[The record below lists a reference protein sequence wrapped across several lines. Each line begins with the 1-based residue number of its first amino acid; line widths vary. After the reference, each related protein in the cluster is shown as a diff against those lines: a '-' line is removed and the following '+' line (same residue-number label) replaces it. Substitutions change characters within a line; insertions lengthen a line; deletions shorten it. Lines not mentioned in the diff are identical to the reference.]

1 MTKNKEQKALLFE
14 HKLYI
19 SSTENSDSFK
29 EYFIPYSTETLLE
42 NNLLTA
48 PAKILLY
55 HHSDKQ
61 NNIDFTNLLKFY
73 SISDGVW
80 VNENGKIEEIS
91 LFDYLEDIMF
101 LTEIAKHPKN
111 DNKNVANGFMGILGR
126 ILFFQ
131 LKVDISFLFA
141 IVKDVQIQNFIQ
153 SNKDIYAISL
163 YEIALHILCIDESK
177 KDSYTFEK
185 IKNASDI
192 AAFIKKFIYDLYDF
206 AQNYLIENYSAS
218 ADTKLLTKLLN
229 AMTAISSMPSKYKVN
244 KQGCFCIAT
253 NSDKIYFSLSGGDL
267 QDNKNIN
274 SGFINQVI
282 HYLAKQFKID
292 NKDIDKK
299 IIYCIIDEKTK
310 AYGIK
315 TDLGFSFFEKPI
327 TFSQTYGNYFPFFTF
342 SPFPAQ
348 NDLIGKLYGCC
359 ERKIFTH
366 IDNDSPL
373 TVHCRWAP
381 CAMCKP
387 AVDEQ
392 KKLHSNFEFIALA
405 ENFESFE
412 KDVLKNGIKN
422 KQVLRI

>member
-61 NNIDFTNLLKFY
+61 NNIDFSNLLKFY

-163 YEIALHILCIDESK
+163 YEIALHILCI
-177 KDSYTFEK
+177 
-185 IKNASDI
+185 I
-192 AAFIKKFIYDLYDF
+192 AV
-206 AQNYLIENYSAS
+206 Q
-218 ADTKLLTKLLN
+218 LT
-229 AMTAISSMPSKYKVN
+229 
-244 KQGCFCIAT
+244 
-253 NSDKIYFSLSGGDL
+253 
-267 QDNKNIN
+267 
-274 SGFINQVI
+274 
-282 HYLAKQFKID
+282 
-292 NKDIDKK
+292 
-299 IIYCIIDEKTK
+299 
-310 AYGIK
+310 
-315 TDLGFSFFEKPI
+315 
-327 TFSQTYGNYFPFFTF
+327 
-342 SPFPAQ
+342 
-348 NDLIGKLYGCC
+348 
-359 ERKIFTH
+359 
-366 IDNDSPL
+366 
-373 TVHCRWAP
+373 
-381 CAMCKP
+381 
-387 AVDEQ
+387 
-392 KKLHSNFEFIALA
+392 
-405 ENFESFE
+405 
-412 KDVLKNGIKN
+412 
-422 KQVLRI
+422 